1 MGGKGREGA
10 AVPQT
15 CQWLGGSLRM
25 KPQFTFSLV
34 SSSIFADS
42 LSMKCSPLHLHGQKD
57 LFSPK
62 ITGHN
67 GFLE

>member
-1 MGGKGREGA
+1 MGQKGREGA

-42 LSMKCSPLHLHGQKD
+42 LSMKCSPFAFTRAKRLVLPQNH
-57 LFSPK
+57 
-62 ITGHN
+62 TT
-67 GFLE
+67 